1 MWYKIKIDY
10 SFWYVGQEVA
20 VVAFG
25 TLANTLVFLL
35 FVLICH
41 ISQKYIYCFPV
52 SFCKFIAW
60 YGLATVFDFFLIAVI
75 DFATQDWK
83 GDLFKLYLFYGQ
95 ADANSGFVGFFLT
108 FIIHLG
114 LLIVNLFIFYNYIV
128 FIHMDGRLSDI
139 YMRITGKMSK
149 FFLPLDSEVSFNYL
163 RHLYQIG
170 EINNN
175 RIIVNSM
182 HSVQP
187 NPRTQTDQRFLNK
200 AIHFYKYGKNNCT
213 LSNFLKSLRYL
224 WSRVAHF
231 LSIEGDK

>member
-1 MWYKIKIDY
+1 
-10 SFWYVGQEVA
+10 
-20 VVAFG
+20 
-25 TLANTLVFLL
+25 
-35 FVLICH
+35 
-41 ISQKYIYCFPV
+41 
-52 SFCKFIAW
+52 
-60 YGLATVFDFFLIAVI
+60 
-75 DFATQDWK
+75 
-83 GDLFKLYLFYGQ
+83 
-95 ADANSGFVGFFLT
+95 VGFFLT

-139 YMRITGKMSK
+139 YMRITGKMNK

-187 NPRTQTDQRFLNK
+187 NPRTQKDQRYLNK
-200 AIHFYKYGKNNCT
+200 AIHFYKYGK
-213 LSNFLKSLRYL
+213 LIKS
-224 WSRVAHF
+224 
-231 LSIEGDK
+231 

>member
-1 MWYKIKIDY
+1 
-10 SFWYVGQEVA
+10 
-20 VVAFG
+20 
-25 TLANTLVFLL
+25 
-35 FVLICH
+35 
-41 ISQKYIYCFPV
+41 
-52 SFCKFIAW
+52 
-60 YGLATVFDFFLIAVI
+60 
-75 DFATQDWK
+75 
-83 GDLFKLYLFYGQ
+83 
-95 ADANSGFVGFFLT
+95 
-108 FIIHLG
+108 
-114 LLIVNLFIFYNYIV
+114 
-128 FIHMDGRLSDI
+128 MDGRLSDI

>member
-1 MWYKIKIDY
+1 
-10 SFWYVGQEVA
+10 
-20 VVAFG
+20 
-25 TLANTLVFLL
+25 
-35 FVLICH
+35 
-41 ISQKYIYCFPV
+41 
-52 SFCKFIAW
+52 
-60 YGLATVFDFFLIAVI
+60 
-75 DFATQDWK
+75 
-83 GDLFKLYLFYGQ
+83 
-95 ADANSGFVGFFLT
+95 VGFFLT

-139 YMRITGKMSK
+139 YMRITGKMNK

-187 NPRTQTDQRFLNK
+187 NPRTQKDHRYLNK
-200 AIHFYKYGKNNCT
+200 AIHFYKYGK
-213 LSNFLKSLRYL
+213 LIRL
-224 WSRVAHF
+224 
-231 LSIEGDK
+231 